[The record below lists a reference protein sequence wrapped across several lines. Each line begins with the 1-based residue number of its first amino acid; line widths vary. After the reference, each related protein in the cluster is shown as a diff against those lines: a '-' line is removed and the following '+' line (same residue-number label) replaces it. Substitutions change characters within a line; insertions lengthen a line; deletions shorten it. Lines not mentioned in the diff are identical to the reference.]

1 MENQLAKTENKIMA
15 LKNEPR
21 NMTGCLMNAME
32 TGDQQLVKTLLKP
45 FQSGAG
51 LDFLMLAKIPSG
63 ERIPALAKENKS
75 YVHKFIVAQIEYT
88 MKFFNLSNSLSVEQ
102 IFLLADQIID
112 EAGDDNIS
120 LQDVFIFLQKL
131 ATGKMGVVYNRL
143 DIPSVMEMFDKYR
156 DERVDEIIKIKEEIH
171 INHKASGDPTRWSE
185 NQDREKKLNH
195 NAMADYLK
203 TKYNGQI

>member
-1 MENQLAKTENKIMA
+1 
-15 LKNEPR
+15 
-21 NMTGCLMNAME
+21 MNAME
-32 TGDQQLVKTLLKP
+32 TGDQQLVKTLLKT
-45 FQSGAG
+45 FQQGAG
-51 LDFLMLAKIPSG
+51 LDFLMLAKIPIS
-63 ERIPALAKENKS
+63 ERIPALAKQDKR
-75 YVHKFIVAQIEYT
+75 YVHSLIIAQIEYT

-171 INHKASGDPTRWSE
+171 INHKAAGDPNRWSE
-185 NQDREKKLNH
+185 NQDRERELNH
-195 NAMADYLK
+195 NAMAEYLK

>member
-1 MENQLAKTENKIMA
+1 
-15 LKNEPR
+15 
-21 NMTGCLMNAME
+21 ME

-45 FQSGAG
+45 FQQGAG
-51 LDFLMLAKIPSG
+51 LDFLMLAKIPTS
-63 ERIPALAKENKS
+63 ERIPALAKQDKR
-75 YVHKFIVAQIEYT
+75 YVHSLIIAQIEYT
-88 MKFFNLSNSLSVEQ
+88 MKFFNLTNSLTIEQ

-112 EAGDDNIS
+112 ESEDDTLS
-120 LQDVFIFLQKL
+120 MQDVFLFLQRL

-203 TKYNGQI
+203 TKWDSKDTQRQI